1 MRIRSLASLLFAGVL
16 MIVGSEAL
24 AGPPAGQRGAPPA
37 PAKPKD
43 RADDL
48 FDQATAAF
56 DAGRFAEAEAKFE
69 EAWKLKQTHD
79 IAGNLGIVKRRLGK
93 YIEAAQHITWALQ
106 HMPPTEGSATRK
118 GLEQELQKARA
129 EVGALR
135 VRVNVDGAAVVV
147 NGREVGVSPVD
158 GDVFVGAGQVTVTA
172 RREEYAPARQSFTVA
187 KAEARDVSIVLVPAA
202 AVSERRSVVPGVV
215 LGSVAGVALVTGIG
229 VFAGGR
235 AKGANAGETHDA
247 ILKAHNSCVAGAGNY
262 DARCPDVQSTATTAN
277 TFQKVGVGLMIGAGA
292 AAAGTILYFVLP
304 QSSSSATKT
313 GALRVLPTVSPGAGG
328 VIFSGT
334 F

>member
-1 MRIRSLASLLFAGVL
+1 M
-16 MIVGSEAL
+16 
-24 AGPPAGQRGAPPA
+24 
-37 PAKPKD
+37 
-43 RADDL
+43 
-48 FDQATAAF
+48 
-56 DAGRFAEAEAKFE
+56 
-69 EAWKLKQTHD
+69 
-79 IAGNLGIVKRRLGK
+79 
-93 YIEAAQHITWALQ
+93 
-106 HMPPTEGSATRK
+106 TRK

-135 VRVNVDGAAVVV
+135 VRVSVDGASVAV
-147 NGREVGVSPVD
+147 NGREAGVSPVD
-158 GDVFVGAGQVTVTA
+158 GEVFVDAGQVTVTV
-172 RREEYAPARQSFTVA
+172 RREGYAPARQSFTIA
-187 KAEARDVSIVLVPAA
+187 KAEAREVAIVLVPAA
-202 AVSERRSVVPGVV
+202 AVSERRSAVPGIV

-229 VFAGGR
+229 FFAGGR
-235 AKGANAGETHDA
+235 AKGASAGETHDA